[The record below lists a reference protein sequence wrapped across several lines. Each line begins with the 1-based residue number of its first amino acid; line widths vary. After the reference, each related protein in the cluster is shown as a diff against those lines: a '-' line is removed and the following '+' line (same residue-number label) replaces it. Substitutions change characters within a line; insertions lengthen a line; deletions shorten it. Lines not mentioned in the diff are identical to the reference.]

1 MVWHWYDIFFFAFAM
16 WGVERIIDA
25 RIDKRLRAAGLPTPA
40 KPKLKLPPG
49 FWRGLVLNGLL
60 FGGLFAFIFFARFAP
75 SGPAYEHPLWG
86 MPLVAL
92 FAVVAGLA
100 IFWSRR
106 DKRELA
112 HAAATSAIA
121 EASPNS
127 SPKNGAVEAPDLL
140 PRRLLRPST
149 AGAADSPAQNK
160 GSGWPAGRHPIA
172 GCLMFASPI
181 P

>member
-1 MVWHWYDIFFFAFAM
+1 MVWHWYDIFFFMFAM
-16 WGVERIIDA
+16 WGVERFIDA

-92 FAVVAGLA
+92 FAAVAGLA

-106 DKRELA
+106 DKRERA

-121 EASPNS
+121 EALTQQLAEEWGRR
-127 SPKNGAVEAPDLL
+127 GA
-140 PRRLLRPST
+140 
-149 AGAADSPAQNK
+149 
-160 GSGWPAGRHPIA
+160 
-172 GCLMFASPI
+172 
-181 P
+181 